1 MNQNGMAIAILCS
14 RLCMGEGVKPLEPRE
29 WSALANAMRAQKLQP
44 ADLLEFSGQDF
55 AEKF

>member
-44 ADLLEFSGQDF
+44 ADLLEFRDRKSVV
-55 AEKF
+55 